1 MGEINL
7 LQILCTLQICEPRI
21 GDFCAREIQFTQE
34 FRQLQLGKIVVVQLG
49 IGEIKYNLNA
59 TTDRLNLLAEV
70 LAGRIPLLKDIWFT
84 FSGEGR
90 PARLLRS
97 SEASPPHPERKRQ
110 RMRMQGGRAA
120 GEMVE
125 MVMGFCR
132 CAFLDCS

>member
-1 MGEINL
+1 M
-7 LQILCTLQICEPRI
+7 
-21 GDFCAREIQFTQE
+21 
-34 FRQLQLGKIVVVQLG
+34 G

-70 LAGRIPLLKDIWFT
+70 LAGRIPLLKDSVHLLWRRTARPIAKIFRGIAT
-84 FSGEGR
+84 TAGE
-90 PARLLRS
+90 
-97 SEASPPHPERKRQ
+97 KRQ